1 MQGRAGGD
9 AEEADVSASE
19 TGSASESTPLLPD
32 EYEGLIER
40 VRETANAMIPR
51 NATVLVVSRGDE
63 ELLRIGPRRA
73 LHFPQDE
80 FGRYAGYH
88 PQDSDAAIAILENMR
103 ARGGEYLLLP
113 STAFWWLDY
122 YEGFRDHLER
132 NYPPDRVGRRLHRSS
147 SSRATGVQTTAADAD
162 TKEVSAATSSRQL
175 AGPLDE
181 LLRAL
186 LPADARIAVV
196 TAGHLELPTFG
207 DCRAVSPP
215 DGGDGLRAVLEE
227 ADAEGAEFLVIPAG
241 SLRPRA
247 RRREPAAAIG
257 GWRLVT
263 RQRHLGEIYERDRRR
278 GGAAPAVRS
287 RQSAVAVR
295 RQRRT
300 ADCERAEPLA
310 AHPSASSS
318 DEDPLR
324 LAQPPRDPSR
334 GRGGIC
340 ARRVRGHP

>member
-1 MQGRAGGD
+1 M
-9 AEEADVSASE
+9 SASE

-32 EYEGLIER
+32 EYEELKER

-88 PQDSDAAIAILENMR
+88 PQDSDAAIGVLESMR

-132 NYPPDRVGRRLHRSS
+132 NYPPIVSADDCIVFELA
-147 SSRATGVQTTAADAD
+147 ATGVQTAAADAD
-162 TKEVSAATSSRQL
+162 IRTVSAATSSRQL

-186 LPADARIAVV
+186 LPADASIAVV
-196 TAGHLELPTFG
+196 TRDASQLPSFG

-215 DGGDGLRAVLEE
+215 DGANGLLAVLEE
-227 ADAEGAEFLVIPAG
+227 AGAGGAEFLVIPAG
-241 SLRPRA
+241 SYDRVHGGD
-247 RRREPAAAIG
+247 EPAAAVG

-263 RQRHLGEIYERDRRR
+263 HQRHLCEVYERS
-278 GGAAPAVRS
+278 GSTEAPVPVEAEAGIDIA
-287 RQSAVAVR
+287 QSAVGNRPANGER
-295 RQRRT
+295 RAAGGGFWQRI
-300 ADCERAEPLA
+300 L
-310 AHPSASSS
+310 
-318 DEDPLR
+318 
-324 LAQPPRDPSR
+324 
-334 GRGGIC
+334 GFFRGG
-340 ARRVRGHP
+340 